1 MSRKLVTLTDIAE
14 ACGTSNV
21 TVSKALSGKSG
32 MSDELREKIIAT
44 ADRLGYVPTK
54 SAAANGGII
63 AVLIPEGFTNPNGAF
78 YWSLYNNLVL
88 CLKQEGYSCVQLNLT
103 QAEEDSL
110 TMPAFLGGQ
119 NIAGVISLGQLD
131 RRYLDKLAA
140 QTKNLLL
147 LDYYFSDIDIDCV
160 ITNGFLGGYRLTC
173 HLIAQGHRKIGFIG
187 TWCATSSIFDRY
199 MGYVK
204 AMTEQGLP
212 IEDQWYIPDREPNND
227 LIEPLSFPQK
237 LPTAFVCNCDECAF
251 RAIRDLKAIGCSVPD
266 DISIV
271 GYDNYHISEISDPPI
286 TTINVD
292 AKEMAATAVATLLER
307 IRNPKLPTKIQILD
321 GKLIEKASVRKL

>member
-1 MSRKLVTLTDIAE
+1 MSKKLVTLIDIAE

-21 TVSKALSGKSG
+21 TVSKALSGKNG

-54 SAAANGGII
+54 SAAPNGGII
-63 AVLIPEGFTNPNGAF
+63 AVLIPESFTNPNGAF
-78 YWSLYNNLVL
+78 YWSLYNNIVL
-88 CLKQEGYSCVQLNLT
+88 CLKQEGYSCIQQNLT
-103 QAEEDSL
+103 QTEEKSF

-119 NIAGVISLGQLD
+119 NIAGIISLGQLD
-131 RRYLDKLAA
+131 RRYVDKLAS

-147 LDYYFSDIDIDCV
+147 LDYYFSDTDIDCV
-160 ITNGFLGGYRLTC
+160 ITNGFLGGYRLTR
-173 HLIAQGHRKIGFIG
+173 HLIEQGHRDIGFIG
-187 TWCATSSIFDRY
+187 TWRATTSIFDRY

-204 AMTEQGLP
+204 AMTEQDLP
-212 IEDQWYIPDREPNND
+212 INGQWYIPDRTVDNE
-227 LIEPLSFPQK
+227 LFEQLSFPK
-237 LPTAFVCNCDECAF
+237 ELPTAFVCNCDECAF
-251 RAIRDLKAIGCSVPD
+251 KVIRDLKAMGYAVPD

-292 AKEMAATAVATLLER
+292 SKEMATTAVSTLLER
-307 IRNPKLPTKIQILD
+307 IRNPKPPTRIQILD
-321 GKLIEKASVRKL
+321 GKLMEKASVRKI